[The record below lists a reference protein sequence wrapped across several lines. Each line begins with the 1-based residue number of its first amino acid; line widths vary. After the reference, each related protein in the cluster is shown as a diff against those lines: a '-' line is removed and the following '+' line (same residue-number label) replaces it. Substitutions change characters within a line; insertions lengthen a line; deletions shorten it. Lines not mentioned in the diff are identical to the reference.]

1 MSAYRKLFV
10 TIAVVM
16 GFAAVGCQPD
26 STSERIADDV
36 EEAGE
41 ELQAAAED
49 VGNEVEDA
57 CEEVKQEAGAEDTD
71 C

>member
-1 MSAYRKLFV
+1 MIRKLM
-10 TIAVVM
+10 IMLVM
-16 GFAAVGCQPD
+16 GLAVLGVACEPD
-26 STSERIADDV
+26 TPSEKLADNI

-41 ELQAAAED
+41 EMSDAVED

-57 CEEVKQEAGAEDTD
+57 CEEVKQESGAADTD